1 MRPFV
6 DLGVDCFL
14 LDCGGFPRLTTVET
28 LARALSSGLLS
39 VRIDD
44 RASVNG

>member
-28 LARALSSGLLS
+28 LGREVLPVLAG
-39 VRIDD
+39 
-44 RASVNG
+44 